1 MQMYCVFCEVQIET
15 LDFNLNPLYII
26 QSGFV
31 LGSGSVIPSTSLLHR
46 NCFSAAFYKKTE
58 RAVIF
63 VATEGTVTTNQYRK
77 PQKKY
82 TVQLA

>member
-1 MQMYCVFCEVQIET
+1 
-15 LDFNLNPLYII
+15 LNPLCIT
-26 QSGFV
+26 QSGLI
-31 LGSGSVIPSTSLLHR
+31 LGSRSVIPRTFLLHS
-46 NCFSAAFYKKTE
+46 NCFSAAFCNKTE

-82 TVQLA
+82 TVELA